1 MQSIFNSSEFL
12 KVLQTRVDRISDAEK
27 NELRKAVNDTY
38 DTYEGFLNSD
48 RSFNTAIENGW
59 VIKKGGEY
67 ILNPTDNISLRI
79 QSLRMLC
86 GFEREYTAALI
97 GVTRQTYTKLEASGY
112 EGGLNQAYIETL
124 KNKSREKLYLI
135 GENPKYADLW
145 SFLVAPKETG
155 ETLECINGHKY
166 EENYKDCPYC
176 DLLEI
181 EMGYD
186 PKVSKE
192 KSASLVNTFNDLINE
207 ESFLFNQFLEFLKI
221 KDKDYLRKIIDKR
234 KVGSGVSKMTAICVG
249 WVRRISFWMAEI
261 APRIALVCKPV
272 DVVSGG
278 KA

>member
-124 KNKSREKLYLI
+124 KDKSREKLYLL

-155 ETLECINGHKY
+155 ET
-166 EENYKDCPYC
+166 
-176 DLLEI
+176 
-181 EMGYD
+181 
-186 PKVSKE
+186 KVSKE
-192 KSASLVNTFNDLINE
+192 KSDSLVNTFNDLINE

-221 KDKDYLRKIIDKR
+221 KDTIGY
-234 KVGSGVSKMTAICVG
+234 C
-249 WVRRISFWMAEI
+249 
-261 APRIALVCKPV
+261 
-272 DVVSGG
+272 
-278 KA
+278 